1 MKKSTRTISGVTPV
15 AVMASP
21 MGCPGQCIYCPTFS
35 ATPKSYT
42 PGSPVVLRARE
53 YNYDAREQV
62 RLRLK
67 TLSEMGHPT
76 DKIELIVMGGTFLA
90 CPEEYQYQFIKDCF
104 DALNGEESATLEEA
118 KELNEKASHRCTGL
132 CIETR
137 PDWCGQEEINRMLD
151 FGTTRVEL
159 GVQTLD
165 NNIYQLVRRGHTVE
179 DVVKA
184 TCLLKEHAFKVH
196 YHWMPGLPGSNPEKD
211 LDLFQQLFSD
221 ARFRPDGL
229 KIYPTM
235 VIEGTELA
243 RWYQEGR
250 YQPYPDETMINLVAA
265 LKSVVPRYV
274 RISRVLRD
282 IPSAYVIGGLRDS
295 LRQVVKE
302 RMRQLG
308 TECQCIRCREY
319 GHRARAGWETGEPQ
333 MVRMDYEAS
342 EGREVCLSFE
352 DDRETLFALLRM
364 RIQSKPVVRLG
375 QKTGEN
381 LALIR
386 ELHVY
391 GAEVP
396 LKQQNPEKVHDK
408 SSDTVLPAEAW
419 HKGSG
424 TGFLKGVQH
433 RGLGRSL
440 LAEAERIARE
450 EFQASEMAV
459 LCGVGAREYFRSEL
473 GYTLQADYMVKSLSD
488 RSPF

>member
-1 MKKSTRTISGVTPV
+1 MKYTMKKFTRTISGVTPL

-21 MGCPGQCIYCPTFS
+21 MGCPGHCVYCPTFS
-35 ATPKSYT
+35 ATPQSYT
-42 PGSPVVLRARE
+42 PRSPVVLRARE
-53 YNYDAREQV
+53 YNYDAGEQV
-62 RLRLK
+62 RLRLRI
-67 TLSEMGHPT
+67 LSEMGHPT

-90 CPEEYQYQFIKDCF
+90 CPEEYQYRFIKDCF

-137 PDWCGQEEINRMLD
+137 PDWCGQEEINRMLE

-165 NNIYQLVRRGHTVE
+165 DEIYRQVRRGHTVE
-179 DVVKA
+179 DVVQA
-184 TCLLKEHAFKVH
+184 TRLLKEHAFKVH
-196 YHWMPGLPGSNPEKD
+196 YHWMPGLPGSTPEKD
-211 LDLFQQLFSD
+211 LTLFQQLFSD

-243 RWYQEGR
+243 GWYRQGR
-250 YQPYPDETMINLVAA
+250 YQPYSSETMINLVAA
-265 LKSVVPRYV
+265 LKSVVPGYV

-282 IPSAYVIGGLRDS
+282 IPSEYIIGGLRDS
-295 LRQVVKE
+295 LRQVVKQQ
-302 RMRQLG
+302 MSQLG
-308 TECQCIRCREY
+308 TECRCIRCREY
-319 GHRARAGWETGEPQ
+319 GHRRRAGCETGEPR

-342 EGREVCLSFE
+342 DGREVFLSFE
-352 DDRETLFALLRM
+352 DNNETLFGLLRM
-364 RIQSKPVVRLG
+364 RIQSEPIARLG
-375 QKTGEN
+375 QKTDGN

-396 LKQQNPEKVHDK
+396 LRQQNPE
-408 SSDTVLPAEAW
+408 A
-419 HKGSG
+419 
-424 TGFLKGVQH
+424 VQH

-450 EFQASEMAV
+450 EFQAGQMVV

-473 GYTLQADYMVKSLSD
+473 GSSLQNHYMVKSL
-488 RSPF
+488 